1 MNDKDIKV
9 LEELKISLSK
19 NLERLND
26 SDISTTMFN
35 IFSLRK
41 QQAQAIE
48 NLLKENEE
56 LRKQING
63 AFDRGFIPV
72 AKIEEEY
79 LNMEKEYAR
88 KVYDKKYNRKEV
100 KLEEMYKSQVYK
112 KLLEGK

>member
-63 AFDRGFIPV
+63 AFDRGFIAV
-72 AKIEEEY
+72 AKIKEEY
-79 LNMEKEYAR
+79 ERNKAKTDCRYCNNSCDSYAICMFC
-88 KVYDKKYNRKEV
+88 KKILK
-100 KLEEMYKSQVYK
+100 
-112 KLLEGK
+112 GK